1 MEKTCIKCKHTA
13 AVPDDPLAECPCCGA
28 IYSKVEAALE
38 ASAQAER
45 EAAEKAEATRA
56 AKEKAS
62 ANAKAARDA
71 YATRTAAAKSDSLM
85 RSGVVCSQCGTLG
98 PRRSKA
104 RGTLGLEV
112 MLWLAGIVTL
122 LFGIGLLIL
131 PAALIYSLW
140 RMFSRQVVCT
150 ACNSP
155 NVLPSS
161 SPAAQRI
168 RSG

>member
-1 MEKTCIKCKHTA
+1 MERTCIKCNVTA
-13 AVPDDPLAECPCCGA
+13 SVPADPMYACPNCGA
-28 IYSKVEAALE
+28 IYSKVAAALE
-38 ASAQAER
+38 ARARAER
-45 EAAEKAEATRA
+45 DAVEKAEAARA
-56 AKEKAS
+56 AKEKAMADARS
-62 ANAKAARDA
+62 ARDA